1 MLKLINDLADKVLAI
16 EPIGKLTAEDNLTA
30 LVPELDD
37 KLRQI
42 NKHHRNNVKR
52 LAVVSRDHVVAVL
65 PLLAKRFLVE
75 ESRHFPI
82 AKKIDVLIWVSQAP
96 AFRVSQ

>member
-1 MLKLINDLADKVLAI
+1 
-16 EPIGKLTAEDNLTA
+16 
-30 LVPELDD
+30 
-37 KLRQI
+37 
-42 NKHHRNNVKR
+42 
-52 LAVVSRDHVVAVL
+52 VVAVL